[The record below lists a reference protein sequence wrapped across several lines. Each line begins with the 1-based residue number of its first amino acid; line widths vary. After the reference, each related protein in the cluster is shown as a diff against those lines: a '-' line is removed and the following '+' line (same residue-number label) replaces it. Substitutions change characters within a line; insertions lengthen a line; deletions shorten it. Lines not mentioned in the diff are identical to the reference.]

1 MYFIYWYTCENVVEV
16 DACVK
21 CACTNTT
28 TIFGVGLLQA
38 WPIGEI
44 MVYEDEGKDCPAWK
58 F

>member
-1 MYFIYWYTCENVVEV
+1 MEV